1 MSSFDILSHREQ
13 ESNLEIIKDTGEVLV
28 DKSATGRERPWSE
41 RKMENL
47 QLVKIFSMAR
57 DIDPYI
63 ISESRLE
70 QVSECASWLKFALLS
85 DKTKKLA
92 KANFCRLR
100 LCPMCSWRKSLKLF
114 SQVSAITDAILRD
127 KKARFIFVTLT
138 VRNVNGDELRETIKK
153 MNEAFKWIVQK
164 SKTSA
169 VSKKFKDYVMGYMK
183 AVEVT
188 YNHKTDTFHPH
199 FHIILELKPTYF
211 KDGYLTQKQWRDM
224 WKEVMHLD
232 YDPQVDVRIIKNA
245 TAKAVAEVSKYPV
258 KLKGLLEL
266 APEQAVE
273 PLIKL
278 KRALQD
284 LRMITFGGDFRE
296 YKKLLQLDDVENG
309 DLVHIETEKNELNA
323 VAMMLFNYR
332 ADVGA
337 YVC

>member
-1 MSSFDILSHREQ
+1 MSSFILPHQEL
-13 ESNLEIIKDTGEVLV
+13 ESNLEIIKDTGEILV
-28 DKSATGRERPWSE
+28 DRSATGRKRPWSE
-41 RKMENL
+41 RKMENRL
-47 QLVKIFSMAR
+47 LVELFKMAR
-57 DIDPYI
+57 KIDPYI

-70 QVSECASWLKFALLS
+70 QVQDCASWLKFAILP
-85 DKTKKLA
+85 DKKKKLT

-114 SQVSAITDAILRD
+114 SQVSAITDAILQD
-127 KKARFIFVTLT
+127 KKARFIFLTLT
-138 VRNVNGDELRETIKK
+138 VRNVNGEELRAKIQE
-153 MNEAFKWIVQK
+153 MNEAFKWITQK

-169 VSKKFKDYVMGYMK
+169 VSKKLKDFILGYMK

-199 FHIILELKPTYF
+199 FHIILELKPEYF
-211 KDGYLTQKQWRDM
+211 YDGYLTQKQWRDM
-224 WKEVMHLD
+224 WREVMHLD
-232 YDPQVDVRIIKNA
+232 YDPQVDVRNIKNA
-245 TAKAVAEVSKYPV
+245 TAKAVAEVAKYPV
-258 KLKGLLEL
+258 KLKGLLEIE
-266 APEQAVE
+266 PEKAVE

-296 YKKLLQLDDVENG
+296 YKRLLNLDDVENG
-309 DLVHIETEKNELNA
+309 DLVHIETERNELNA
-323 VAMMLFNYR
+323 VAMMLFKYR

>member
-1 MSSFDILSHREQ
+1 MSKRIISELEQ
-13 ESNLEIIKDTGEVLV
+13 NSNLEIIKDTGEILK

-41 RKMENL
+41 RKTENL
-47 QLVKIFSMAR
+47 QLVKIFQMAR
-57 DIDPYI
+57 EIDPYI
-63 ISESRLE
+63 ISADRLE
-70 QVSECASWLKFALLS
+70 QVRDCASWLKFAVLS
-85 DKTKKLA
+85 DKKRKLA

-100 LCPMCSWRKSLKLF
+100 LCPMCAWRKSLKLF
-114 SQVSAITDAILRD
+114 AQVSAITDAILRD
-127 KKARFIFVTLT
+127 KKARFIFLTLT
-138 VRNVNGDELRETIKK
+138 VRNVKGEKLREKIKE
-153 MNEAFKWIVQK
+153 MNEAFKWITQK
-164 SKTSA
+164 SKNAA
-169 VSKKFKDYVMGYMK
+169 VSKKLKDYILGYMK

-199 FHIILELKPTYF
+199 FHIILELKPEYF
-211 KDGYLTQKQWRDM
+211 KDGYLSQKQWRDM
-224 WKEVMHLD
+224 WKEVMHID
-232 YDPQVDVRIIKNA
+232 YDPQVDVRTIKNA
-245 TAKAVAEVSKYPV
+245 TAKAVAEVAKYPV

-266 APEQAVE
+266 DPEQAVE

-323 VAMMLFNYR
+323 VAMMLFKYR

-337 YVC
+337 YIC

>member
-1 MSSFDILSHREQ
+1 MSKGIIAELEQ
-13 ESNLEIIKDTGEVLV
+13 NSNLEIIKDTGDILV
-28 DKSATGRERPWSE
+28 DRSATGRERPWGE
-41 RKMENL
+41 KKMENL
-47 QLVKIFSMAR
+47 QLVKLFELAR
-57 DIDPYI
+57 KIDPYI
-63 ISESRLE
+63 ISVNRLE
-70 QVSECASWLKFALLS
+70 QVRDCASWLEFALLS
-85 DKTKKLA
+85 NKKKKLA

-114 SQVSAITDAILRD
+114 AQVSAITDAVLAD
-127 KKARFIFVTLT
+127 KKARFIFLTLT
-138 VRNVNGDELRETIKK
+138 VKNVSGEELRAKIQE
-153 MNEAFKWIVQK
+153 MNEAFKWIIQK
-164 SKTSA
+164 SRNTA
-169 VSKKFKDYVMGYMK
+169 ASKKLKNYILGYMK

-199 FHIILELKPTYF
+199 FHIILELKPSYF
-211 KDGYLTQKQWRDM
+211 DSGYMTQKQWRDM

-258 KLKGLLEL
+258 KLKGILEID
-266 APEQAVE
+266 PEKAVE

-278 KRALQD
+278 KKALQD

-309 DLVHIETEKNELNA
+309 DLIHIEADKNELNA
-323 VAMMLFNYR
+323 VAMMLFTYR